1 MSGEF
6 RPEQVQQVE
15 STDDPQL
22 AQAHGL
28 TEYDE
33 TTGQYTSPAADA
45 DHEDAEAPDE
55 GGAVT
60 TSVTDEH
67 DGAVTGED
75 DDADEN
81 DDDDAE
87 PVL

>member
-6 RPEQVQQVE
+6 RPEQVQQIE
-15 STDDPQL
+15 STDDAQL
-22 AQAHGL
+22 AKAHGL

-33 TTGQYTSPAADA
+33 ATGQYTAPAADA

-55 GGAVT
+55 AEANGWEQTDHAAVIE
-60 TSVTDEH
+60 SASDEH
-67 DGAVTGED
+67 DE
-75 DDADEN
+75 
-81 DDDDAE
+81 DDDAE